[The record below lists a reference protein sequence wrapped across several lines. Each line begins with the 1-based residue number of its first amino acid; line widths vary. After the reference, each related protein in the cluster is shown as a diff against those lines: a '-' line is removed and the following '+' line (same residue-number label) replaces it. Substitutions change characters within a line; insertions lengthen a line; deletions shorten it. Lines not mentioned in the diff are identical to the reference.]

1 MKVLFD
7 KTGQRTFYEDADL
20 SIDENNTMYL
30 TVKSIKTGKAVK
42 QYVFT
47 NVVPTIIGDINYNDV
62 ITDVSFNF
70 CYTN

>member
-7 KTGQRTFYEDADL
+7 KTGQGTSYEAADL

-30 TVKSIKTGKAVK
+30 TVKSSKTGKAIK

-47 NVVPTIIGDINYNDV
+47 NVVPTIVGDINYNDV
-62 ITDVSFNF
+62 ITNVSFNF